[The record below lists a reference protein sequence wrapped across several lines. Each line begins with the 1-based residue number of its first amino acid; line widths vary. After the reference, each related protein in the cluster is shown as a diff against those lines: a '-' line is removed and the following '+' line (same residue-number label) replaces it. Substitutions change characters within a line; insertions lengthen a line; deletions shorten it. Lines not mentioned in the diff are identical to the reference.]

1 MTSSSMHGRTSRIAG
16 ACAIAALTL
25 MLAAAMLLGCSRS
38 FTPRF
43 VPDGGTL
50 NSADVESMTQNVEL
64 SPVAGIDVEHAP
76 DARTDALVWL
86 RRQGALGDRAATLMT
101 VGFPDRT
108 AAVPLVVEIA
118 QVDGVRSLVVIE
130 AFGGASGAL
139 VFRRLWLFDL
149 ETGDLLRSTAFR

>member
-1 MTSSSMHGRTSRIAG
+1 MTSSSTQRGTSGTAR
-16 ACAIAALTL
+16 ACAVSALVL
-25 MLAAAMLLGCSRS
+25 MLAGTILSGCTRS

-50 NSADVESMTQNVEL
+50 SSADVESMTQSVDL

-86 RRQGALGDRAATLMT
+86 RRQGSSGDRAATLMT
-101 VGFPDRT
+101 MGFPDRT
-108 AAVPLVVEIA
+108 AAVPLIVEIA
-118 QVDGVRSLVVIE
+118 QLDGVRSLVVIE
-130 AFGGASGAL
+130 AFGKASGPL
-139 VFRRLWLFDL
+139 SYRRLWLFDL